1 MAGRC
6 ECSDPGCPVHYGSVS
21 CVGNALFVA
30 FRYDTEDSTGTAM
43 CDECTDDALDSGLFY
58 TED

>member
-1 MAGRC
+1 
-6 ECSDPGCPVHYGSVS
+6 VHYGSVS